1 MRTTQFSGPEQ
12 AGDDYRDANTTL
24 FQRRREL
31 QEELDGVQDPED
43 FAMRRRVRMLFTNG
57 FTDGEINIVSYRCT
71 RCKAEFRTFNGGPLI
86 TRDAFDNGVRQP
98 MPQARVIDKEKR
110 R

>member
-1 MRTTQFSGPEQ
+1 MTTILLFICGI
-12 AGDDYRDANTTL
+12 AGLITL
-24 FQRRREL
+24 AAIA
-31 QEELDGVQDPED
+31 
-43 FAMRRRVRMLFTNG
+43 FALERKVCPVCQRRRVRMLFTNG